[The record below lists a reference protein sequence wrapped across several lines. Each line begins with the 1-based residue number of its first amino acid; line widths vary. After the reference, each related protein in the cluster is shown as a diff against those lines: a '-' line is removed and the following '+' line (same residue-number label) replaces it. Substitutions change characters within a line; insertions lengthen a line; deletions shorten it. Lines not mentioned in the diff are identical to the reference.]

1 MSFISELSRRNVI
14 RPAAAYLAVA
24 WFLIEVSDTILPLFG
39 FGAAVA
45 RMVVLIFAIGF
56 VPMLIFAWVFEF
68 TPEGFKLEKDVDRSV
83 PAELADSKRLDR
95 IIIALL
101 GLVLTWFA
109 FDKFILSPERE
120 TELTETVRQQAAIE
134 ALEQAKTVAF
144 DQSIAILP
152 FANASGDA
160 GNDYL
165 SAGLSDELRD
175 RVAQTPGLRVIARS
189 SSIRVGDQNLDV
201 TDIGSQLGVSR
212 VIEGRFNRQ
221 GNRVVVSVQLIDAT
235 SSFQL
240 WSDTF
245 EIASRDLLLLQ
256 QQLAKAVVEQ
266 LLPELVQQSEQ
277 LTPSA
282 QQVSAFDL
290 LLLGR
295 EYEKH
300 VTDRQV
306 VDEPKLHKAI
316 DFYRQAITADPQSA
330 QAHARLGK
338 MLLYLGDIDAAE
350 ASIFKALE
358 LDPRLSDAHA
368 TLGVYYWITRQ
379 SGIGAAYLRAIELNP
394 NNADA
399 LQSYAQW
406 LWLQADGAGATS
418 YYRKALDVDPLSL
431 VRHAELG
438 YKLAFD
444 GQIEKA
450 KSVVTR
456 ILELH
461 PTVPGYLA
469 AARIAEAYGAPDK
482 AIGYALRARLLR
494 PDDPDIASQLAEIHA
509 RIGDFESANL
519 FEPEPGMGQLFWQ
532 RRYPELIELGG
543 ELMID
548 QPNDMDVVF
557 LLAFALN
564 TQGRFAQSLRLLELV
579 GMPEIAL
586 GESRRANEVHA
597 LLIMMG
603 AFSASGL
610 KEHATA
616 IANSIVKFN
625 DGFLADNKQSWASP
639 VSTACA
645 LAVLDKNEAA
655 LNQLEVLP
663 TLVTNVWLPWLKD
676 QVCFQKYANES
687 RYQAVV
693 SAIEARQLAMRERL
707 PRTLEKQGLLSGVRN
722 QKERVI
728 PIAPAMSIQ

>member
-14 RPAAAYLAVA
+14 RPAVAYLAVA
-24 WFLIEVSDTILPLFG
+24 WLLIEVSDTVLPLFG
-39 FGAAVA
+39 FGSTVA
-45 RMVVLIFAIGF
+45 RMIVLIFAIGF
-56 VPMLIFAWVFEF
+56 VPMLILAWAFEL
-68 TPEGFKLEKDVDRSV
+68 TPEGLKLEKDIEHSV
-83 PAELADSKRLDR
+83 PAELAASKRKDR
-95 IIIALL
+95 IVIALL

-109 FDKFILSPERE
+109 FDKFVLSPQRE
-120 TELTETVRQQAAIE
+120 TVLTETVRQQAASE
-134 ALEQAKTVAF
+134 ALELAQTVAF

-160 GNDYL
+160 ANDYL

-201 TDIGSQLGVSR
+201 TEIGTQLGVSR

-245 EIASRDLLLLQ
+245 EIASPDLLLLQ

-266 LLPELVQQSEQ
+266 LIPELVQQPQQ

-295 EYEKH
+295 EYEEQ

-306 VDEPKLHKAI
+306 VDERKLSKAI

-338 MLLYLGDIDAAE
+338 MLLYQGDIDAAE

-368 TLGVYYWITRQ
+368 TLGLYYWTTRQ
-379 SGIGAAYLRAIELNP
+379 SGIGAAYLRAIEFNP

-399 LQSYAQW
+399 LSYYASS
-406 LWLQADGAGATS
+406 LWLQGDGAGATS
-418 YYRKALDVDPLSL
+418 YYRRALDVDPLSL
-431 VRHAELG
+431 VRHTELG
-438 YKLAFD
+438 YKLAFS
-444 GQIEKA
+444 GETEEA

-469 AARIAEAYGAPDK
+469 AARIAEAYGAPDE
-482 AIGYALRARLLR
+482 AIGYALQARLLR
-494 PDDPDIASQLAEIHA
+494 PDDPDISGQLAEIHA
-509 RIGDFESANL
+509 RIGDFKSADL
-519 FEPEPGMGQLFWQ
+519 FEPEAGMGQLFWQ
-532 RRYPELIELGG
+532 RRYPELIDLG
-543 ELMID
+543 EDLVID
-548 QPNDMDVVF
+548 QPDDVTVVF

-564 TQGRFAQSLRLLELV
+564 TQGKFDQSLRLLEFV
-579 GMPEIAL
+579 GMPETAL

-597 LLIMMG
+597 VLSMMG
-603 AFSASGL
+603 AFSASGHR
-610 KEHATA
+610 EQATA
-616 IANSIVKFN
+616 LANSVVKFN
-625 DGFLADNKQSWASP
+625 DRFLSDPEQGWATPISL
-639 VSTACA
+639 ACA
-645 LAVLDKNEAA
+645 FAVLGKNEEA
-655 LNQLEVLP
+655 LYYLEVLP
-663 TLVTNVWLPWLKD
+663 TLASIVWLPWLKD
-676 QVCFQKYANES
+676 QVCFQKYAAEP

-693 SAIEARQLAMRERL
+693 SAIEARQLAVRERL
-707 PRTLEKQGLLSGVRN
+707 PATLEKQGLLSGVSN
-722 QKERVI
+722 QK
-728 PIAPAMSIQ
+728 